1 MTLGQKLKALL
12 KDNSMTQEDLAE
24 RLEVSRQAVGK
35 WVNDKGIPE
44 VGKLVQISNLFG
56 VSMDYLLKEDYEEK
70 NVSEEKAISN
80 SGYYVS
86 HCQMSL
92 SVLVTIA

>member
-35 WVNDKGIPE
+35 WVNG
-44 VGKLVQISNLFG
+44 
-56 VSMDYLLKEDYEEK
+56 
-70 NVSEEKAISN
+70 
-80 SGYYVS
+80 
-86 HCQMSL
+86 SL
-92 SVLVTIA
+92 DSPCRRATSSWP

>member
-35 WVNDKGIPE
+35 WVMI
-44 VGKLVQISNLFG
+44 
-56 VSMDYLLKEDYEEK
+56 KESPK
-70 NVSEEKAISN
+70 WVN
-80 SGYYVS
+80 
-86 HCQMSL
+86 
-92 SVLVTIA
+92 

>member
-56 VSMDYLLKEDYEEK
+56 VSMDYLQKKPYQT
-70 NVSEEKAISN
+70 AGI
-80 SGYYVS
+80 
-86 HCQMSL
+86 MSAKRCWM
-92 SVLVTIA
+92 VICRTVGRM